1 MCLVWI
7 QVQLLQAIGT
17 ACTAKCLT
25 RSPSNVISSDY
36 ETDQSVLLADA
47 VIVNYSTRIKDIFQQ
62 HGSNKDILFS
72 TDYGGHSII
81 NAGGLCSLT
90 DAVYSHCTA

>member
-1 MCLVWI
+1 M
-7 QVQLLQAIGT
+7 
-17 ACTAKCLT
+17 
-25 RSPSNVISSDY
+25 
-36 ETDQSVLLADA
+36 LLADA

-81 NAGGLCSLT
+81 NAGGLCFHT
-90 DAVYSHCTA
+90 DAVY